1 MNVVIYTTATC
12 PWCSKAKDYL
22 KSHKISF
29 KEVRVD
35 QNQSGLKELVKL
47 TNQMG
52 VPVIVINGKPIIGFD
67 KQKID
72 NLLNLNKGDK

>member
-1 MNVVIYTTATC
+1 MNVVVYSTSTC
-12 PWCSKAKDYL
+12 PWCHKAKEYL
-22 KSHKISF
+22 KSLKVPF

-35 QNQSGLKELVKL
+35 QDPNGLKELMRL

-67 KQKID
+67 RQKID
-72 NLLNLNKGDK
+72 NMLKMK

>member
-1 MNVVIYTTATC
+1 MSVVIYTTATC
-12 PWCSKAKDYL
+12 PWCHKAKDYL
-22 KSHKISF
+22 KQKKISF

-35 QNQSGLKELVKL
+35 QDPAGLKELMKL

-72 NLLNLNKGDK
+72 NMLNIK

>member
-12 PWCSKAKDYL
+12 PWCHKAKDYL
-22 KSHKISF
+22 KQNKISF

-35 QNQSGLKELVKL
+35 QDPSGLKELMRL

-72 NLLNLNKGDK
+72 NMLNIK